1 MDNSTTL
8 TAVKSS
14 ILEGLAILPP
24 IVDSLEHSG
33 VRVIDAKADIRKEHS
48 ILIGGN
54 YDKFRQWADENEL
67 DVILTND
74 GREGEWLQWRLS
86 AFVNGVEIKS
96 FLSNKEKEQYDGKSN
111 AD

>member
-1 MDNSTTL
+1 MDNLTTL

-24 IVDSLEHSG
+24 IVESLEHSG

-48 ILIGGN
+48 ILIGGG
-54 YDKFRQWADENEL
+54 YDNFRRWADENEL
-67 DVILTND
+67 DVILEHD
-74 GREGEWLQWRLS
+74 GKEGQYLQWRLS
-86 AFVNGVEIKS
+86 THVNGVEIKS
-96 FLSNKEKEQYDGKSN
+96 YLSNKEKEQYDGQSN